1 MQMARTFIDYCCP
14 IKRPKLSI
22 DWILTTLIMGIL
34 CGFFFDIQ
42 SIICVYRV
50 LITQKGSL
58 TSTFQEVGLPSI

>member
-22 DWILTTLIMGIL
+22 DWILTTLIMGII
-34 CGFFFDIQ
+34 FDIK

-58 TSTFQEVGLPSI
+58 TSTFQEVGLPYI